1 MARVFFALCSRGNGL
16 PLNPYCTLS
25 KKESRAQYQLRVFVN
40 IANSW
45 YLKQISAAAYDYY
58 YQQVCL

>member
-1 MARVFFALCSRGNGL
+1 M
-16 PLNPYCTLS
+16 NPYCTLT
-25 KKESRAQYQLRVFVN
+25 KKESRDQYQLRVFVN

-58 YQQVCL
+58 YQQVNFCLWCEYKLYACLSLSV